1 MNVGLDLIWNV
12 ILTLVVAPI
21 VWALSY
27 INKRVDGV
35 DSTTNNIWK
44 TIAETRENMASSY
57 VTKADLHNDLNRIL
71 QRFDRLEEK
80 LDRMTGAKHDRS

>member
-27 INKRVDGV
+27 INKRVDSV

-57 VTKADLHNDLNRIL
+57 VTKSDLHNDLNRIL

>member
-1 MNVGLDLIWNV
+1 MTVGFDVIWNA
-12 ILTLVVAPI
+12 ILTIVVGPL

-27 INKRVDGV
+27 INRRVDNV
-35 DSTTNNIWK
+35 DSTMNNVWK
-44 TIAETRENMASSY
+44 TIAETREMMASSY

-80 LDRMTGAKHDRS
+80 LDRLTGAKQ

>member
-27 INKRVDGV
+27 INKRVDSV

-57 VTKADLHNDLNRIL
+57 VTKSDLHNDLNRIL

-80 LDRMTGAKHDRS
+80 LDRIAEGKRT